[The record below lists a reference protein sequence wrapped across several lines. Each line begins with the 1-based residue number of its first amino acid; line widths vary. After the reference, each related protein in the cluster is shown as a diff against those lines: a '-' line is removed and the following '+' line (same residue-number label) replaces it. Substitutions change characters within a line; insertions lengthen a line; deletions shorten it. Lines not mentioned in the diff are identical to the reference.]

1 MISLKK
7 YKKPE
12 IEIVLIKNDIIITSG
27 GELGEQEITDPYA
40 GTGRSISKMN
50 PLDRPLGIFKRD

>member
-7 YKKPE
+7 YEKPE

-27 GELGEQEITDPYA
+27 GELGEQEITDPFA
-40 GTGRSISKMN
+40 GRSISNMN
-50 PLDRPLGIFKRD
+50 PLDRPLGIYKRD